1 MCAWGGE
8 DILSTFIA
16 RNQKFLQALYLYWW
30 RINLMHECCK
40 NIIKI
45 LYLIASS
52 FATHIVVI
60 ALWAIFSL
68 KLPTEYKFR
77 KNSCIFR
84 NTTTNDLFP
93 GGKNSIHFHIP
104 GKKNKT
110 CINAIRTFQLCNH
123 YLFSMH
129 IHIPSRRARPVFER
143 KRLLVGRG
151 GRLGWQQLC
160 QQTKKRR
167 VLRSTT
173 VCWTWPQLM

>member
-1 MCAWGGE
+1 M
-8 DILSTFIA
+8 
-16 RNQKFLQALYLYWW
+16 Y
-30 RINLMHECCK
+30 ECCK
-40 NIIKI
+40 NIIII
-45 LYLIASS
+45 LFLIVCYFVSR
-52 FATHIVVI
+52 IVVF
-60 ALWAIFSL
+60 LLRTIFSL
-68 KLPTEYKFR
+68 KLLNTTEYKFP

-84 NTTTNDLFP
+84 NTIANDLFP